1 MKADSGCCTDCG
13 ALTLRRCIT
22 QNELLC
28 NKAESDESASS
39 HTYASKFSTRAWHIE
54 LEGYSSFYC
63 RRWLSGQVLIQHA

>member
-54 LEGYSSFYC
+54 LEG
-63 RRWLSGQVLIQHA
+63 